1 METKVRPNID
11 QALCNH
17 ARILMAGGA
26 ATGMAAELLGIGK
39 STVQKTRQAGFDA
52 EKYQQM
58 KQAEKEK
65 TEQKKELIAEIKDPK
80 EWKRWPKPAE
90 QPAEEQVPGQ
100 ICMDLKQ
107 KEPEE
112 QGKAYRFQ
120 AAMVDRIVMEMD
132 KINDTLSMLL
142 RAMRKE

>member
-26 ATGMAAELLGIGK
+26 TTGMAAEMLGIGK
-39 STVQKTRQAGFDA
+39 STVQKIRQAGFDA

-58 KQAEKEK
+58 KQVEKEK
-65 TEQKKELIAEIKDPK
+65 MQQTEQDNKELKRLQKDL
-80 EWKRWPKPAE
+80 ERMH
-90 QPAEEQVPGQ
+90 QPAEEQVQGQ
-100 ICMDLKQ
+100 LQMELPQ

-132 KINDTLSMLL
+132 KINDTLCMLL
-142 RAMRKE
+142 RALRKE